1 VSAWNPAEIEKMAL
15 PPCHVLFQ
23 FYVQDGEL
31 SCQLYQ
37 RSADLFLGV
46 PFNIA
51 SYSLLTMMVAQVTD
65 LAPGDFVHTFGD
77 LHLYNNHLDQAREQL
92 SRDCRSLPRMKL
104 NPAVKDIH
112 DFTFEDFELLEYNPH
127 PSIKAPIA
135 V

>member
-1 VSAWNPAEIEKMAL
+1 MSAWNPAEIEKMAL

-23 FYVQDGEL
+23 FYVQGDEL

-51 SYSLLTMMVAQVTD
+51 SYSLLTMMVAHVVD
-65 LAPGDFVHTFGD
+65 LVPGDFVHTFGD
-77 LHLYNNHLDQAREQL
+77 LHLYQNHLDQAREQL
-92 SRDCRSLPRMKL
+92 TREYRPLPRMKL
-104 NPAVKDIH
+104 NPAIKNIR
-112 DFTFEDFELLEYNPH
+112 DFKFEDFELVNYDPH